1 MNTAELGEAWR
12 LHRAGE
18 FDRAERLYREILRT
32 DPTNYEALH
41 RLAFLSGQR
50 GRWEDAQSLMAR
62 AIELNPRAADAL
74 FLRGSALQKLNR
86 HDEAI
91 ACFDRA
97 LALNPGAPEVRLNRA
112 ASLYRLRRY
121 AEASDDYGRLLDIA
135 PDYSF
140 ARGNRLFCRLQGCD
154 WRSLESEA
162 AAITADMRA
171 GKSVIAPFDAKALF
185 LSAEDELACA
195 RIWAADQHPSATAP
209 SRPRT
214 RPQDSTLRIAYISAD
229 FREGPLA
236 TLMTGVFE
244 RHDRRRIETIGVSL
258 GADDGSA
265 ARRRFAHAF
274 DRFVDA
280 SDKSDAEIASLLR
293 RMEIDIAVDLMGF
306 TEGGRPGIFKHRPA
320 PIQVGYLG
328 YPGTTG
334 GDWLDYL
341 IVDSVVVPD
350 QQRLFYSEQLV
361 YLPDAFLPR
370 DTATKPSPPP
380 VSRLDEGLPE
390 RGFVFACFNNA
401 YKLNPVMFDIW
412 MRLLRDVEGSVFW
425 LSDANRA
432 AKQNLLHEA
441 DARGISHE
449 RLVFA
454 RFRPSPEEHLA
465 RLKLADLFL
474 DTLPYNAHT
483 TASDALWAGLPV
495 LTCLGNTFAGRVAA
509 SLLKTI
515 GLPEMIT
522 TTLAEYESLALKLA
536 RDPGALAAIAK
547 KLRDNRDTHSLF
559 DSERFT
565 RHLEEAYAHM
575 WERAQRGMSP
585 DHFAVPP
592 RS

>member
-1 MNTAELGEAWR
+1 MTAADLGEAWR

-18 FDRAERLYREILRT
+18 HDKAARIYLDILRD

-41 RLAFLSGQR
+41 RLAFLCGQL
-50 GRWEDAQSLMAR
+50 GRWEDAQSLMAH
-62 AIELNPRAADAL
+62 AIALNPRAPGPL

-86 HDEAI
+86 HDEAV
-91 ACFDRA
+91 ACFDGA
-97 LALNPGAPEVRLNRA
+97 LALNPLIVEVRLNRA

-121 AEASDDYGRLLDIA
+121 EEAGEEYGRLLEIA
-135 PDYSF
+135 PDFPF
-140 ARGNRLFCRLQGCD
+140 ARGNRLFCRLQCCD
-154 WRSLESEA
+154 WSSLQSET

-171 GKSVIAPFDAKALF
+171 GKRVIAPFDAKALF

-195 RIWAADQHPSATAP
+195 RAWAANQHPGPTAP
-209 SRPRT
+209 S
-214 RPQDSTLRIAYISAD
+214 PQRRQQHHSPLRVAYISAD

-236 TLMTGVFE
+236 TLMTGVLE
-244 RHDRRRIETIGVSL
+244 HHDPRRVETIGVSL

-265 ARRRFAHAF
+265 ARLRLAQAF
-274 DRFVDA
+274 HHFIDA
-280 SDKSDAEIASLLR
+280 SDKSDAEIASQLR

-341 IVDSVVVPD
+341 IADRVVVPD
-350 QQRLFYSEQLV
+350 EQRRFYAEQLV
-361 YLPDAFLPR
+361 YLPDTFLPR
-370 DTATKPSPPP
+370 DTACRPSAMP
-380 VSRLDEGLPE
+380 VSRLEEGLPE
-390 RGFVFACFNNA
+390 QGFVFACFNNA

-412 MRLLRDVEGSVFW
+412 MRLLREVEGSVLW
-425 LSDANRA
+425 LSEGNRA
-432 AKQNLLHEA
+432 AKQNLLREA
-441 DARGISHE
+441 EARGISYE

-465 RLKLADLFL
+465 RLTLADLFL

-483 TASDALWAGLPV
+483 TASDALSAGLPV

-509 SLLKTI
+509 SLLDAI

-522 TTLAEYESLALKLA
+522 ATLDDYESLALKLA
-536 RDPGALAAIAK
+536 RDGDALAAVTK
-547 KLRDNRDTHSLF
+547 KLRDNRDTHPLF
-559 DSERFT
+559 DAGRFT
-565 RHLEEAYAHM
+565 RHLEAAYAQM
-575 WERAQRGMSP
+575 WERAQRGAP
-585 DHFAVPP
+585 PNHFAVPP
-592 RS
+592 LS

>member
-1 MNTAELGEAWR
+1 MTATDLAEAWR

-18 FDRAERLYREILRT
+18 FDKAARLYLDVLRD
-32 DPTNYEALH
+32 DPKNYDALH
-41 RLAFLSGQR
+41 RLAFLCGQL
-50 GRWEDAQSLMAR
+50 GRWEDAQSLMAH
-62 AIELNPRAADAL
+62 AIALNPRAPGPL

-86 HDEAI
+86 HDEAV

-97 LALNPGAPEVRLNRA
+97 LGLNPRIAEVRLNCA

-121 AEASDDYGRLLDIA
+121 EEAGEEYRHLLDIA
-135 PDYSF
+135 PDFPF
-140 ARGNRLFCRLQGCD
+140 ARGNRLFCQLQCCD
-154 WRSLESEA
+154 WRTLEGETD
-162 AAITADMRA
+162 AITADMRA
-171 GKSVIAPFDAKALF
+171 GRRVIAPFDAKALF

-195 RIWAADQHPSATAP
+195 RAWAVNQHPGPAAP
-209 SRPRT
+209 SPPR
-214 RPQDSTLRIAYISAD
+214 RQQHHSPLRIAYISAD

-244 RHDRRRIETIGVSL
+244 HHDRRRVETIGVSL

-265 ARRRFAHAF
+265 ARRRFAQAF
-274 DRFVDA
+274 DHFMDA
-280 SDKSDAEIASLLR
+280 NDKSDADIASELR
-293 RMEIDIAVDLMGF
+293 RMEIDFAVDLMGF

-341 IVDSVVVPD
+341 IADRVVVPD
-350 QQRLFYSEQLV
+350 EQRRFYAEQLV

-370 DTATKPSPPP
+370 DTATKPSPTP
-380 VSRLDEGLPE
+380 VSRHDEGLPE

-412 MRLLRDVEGSVFW
+412 MRLLRDVEGSVLW

-432 AKQNLLHEA
+432 AKQNLLREA

-454 RFRPSPEEHLA
+454 PFRPSPEEHLA

-509 SLLKTI
+509 SLLNAI

-522 TTLAEYESLALKLA
+522 TTLDDYTSLALKLA
-536 RDPGALAAIAK
+536 RDPGALTAIAR
-547 KLRDNRDTHSLF
+547 KLSDRRDTHPLF
-559 DSERFT
+559 DTERFT
-565 RHLEEAYAHM
+565 RHLEGAYAQM

-592 RS
+592 LS